1 MDNARLGP
9 GMAGTHGQLFS
20 FGAQVSAKAASGK
33 IASWARQDRKKQSLS
48 PSRHGGGAA
57 VCLA

>member
-1 MDNARLGP
+1 
-9 GMAGTHGQLFS
+9 MAGTHGQLFS
-20 FGAQVSAKAASGK
+20 FSAQVSAKAALEK
-33 IASWARQDRKKQSLS
+33 IASWARQGRRKQSLS